1 MTLRIDAGPKPAE
14 DSTPIA
20 ERIAA
25 VVGSPVNAAVSL
37 AVALL
42 VGLLAGDFLRWAV
55 IDATWSGG
63 AEACRT
69 HADACWPFVRVNARL
84 MVFGVYP
91 EWAPWRAELS
101 LVLMVAVIGAS
112 MAPRLWI

>member
-1 MTLRIDAGPKPAE
+1 
-14 DSTPIA
+14 
-20 ERIAA
+20 

-42 VGLLAGDFLRWAV
+42 VDLLAGDFLRWAV

-69 HADACWPFVRVNARL
+69 QA
-84 MVFGVYP
+84 
-91 EWAPWRAELS
+91 
-101 LVLMVAVIGAS
+101 GA
-112 MAPRLWI
+112 